1 MLESHNFKITE
12 LNSSPCLTL
21 DELVAFS
28 GQESSSSRANEIE
41 QHLAHCSLCSDAIEG
56 IAELPD
62 KDQIR
67 PIIHSLRERIHQR
80 IQESPVKQ
88 RHWRIYYRV
97 AAVLLI
103 AVSVLLYLFSQ
114 KPQHENLFEKYFKP
128 YPNIISITRGENSEM
143 RLKQGLVE
151 YEFGNYQEA
160 IPIFEQ
166 VSRSEP
172 QNATAQFYLGI
183 AQLCLNQTDPA
194 IAQLQRVI
202 SIGENPFV
210 EPAQWYLGLAALKSG
225 NLDQANAIFDNLRA
239 ESRNYKQQSSELLNS
254 LKKMRQ

>member
-1 MLESHNFKITE
+1 MLESHNFKNAG
-12 LNSSPCLTL
+12 LSSSPCLTL

-67 PIIHSLRERIHQR
+67 PIIHSLRECIHQR

-114 KPQHENLFEKYFKP
+114 KPQHEILFTKYFKP
-128 YPNIISITRGENSEM
+128 YPNIISIMRGENSEV
-143 RLKQGLVE
+143 RLKQALVE

-166 VSRSEP
+166 VTKSEP
-172 QNATAQFYLGI
+172 ENATAQFYLGI
-183 AQLCLNQTDPA
+183 AQLCLNQTDQA
-194 IAQLQRVI
+194 IVQFQRVI
-202 SIGENPFV
+202 MIGENPFV
-210 EPAQWYLGLAALKSG
+210 EPAQWYLGLAALKKRDL
-225 NLDQANAIFDNLRA
+225 NQANTIFGHLKT
-239 ESRNYKQQSSELLNS
+239 ESQNYKQQSSELLNS
-254 LKKMRQ
+254 LKKMQQ